1 MRHPSSPSASP
12 RPTGARRPAL
22 LRSVLLV
29 SAVLVLLPA
38 TAVAG
43 EIVSAGLRLVGVGL
57 AVVVLRHKAGTTDDE
72 RAVWRWLARA
82 TAVVCAGALAQFGLS
97 ALAGASGRAGLE
109 LPGDV
114 VLSASCLLAC
124 VLVYQGLIVWN
135 RTSTRLADPGD
146 WLNGISASLAV
157 SALLHLVIAW
167 RAGGREQLLPWWVL
181 DLSVARS
188 SALFIVLGTTLTVA
202 VMAGLVRDPRIW
214 VIALGVVFLMA
225 VEVATTFD
233 LLHGAWSSSGWG
245 LFCVVVAWA
254 STVRARPVRPQEAT
268 TQSLTIGTFVV
279 LLASV
284 AIILLATRLPPQ
296 STGVAVICG
305 GLAVVGVSTRVVR
318 LVSDLSTLAQTRQDA
333 LTDDLTGLANRRA
346 FGQQLDLAA
355 EGGDDVAVYL
365 LDLDRFKE
373 VNDRFGHAVGDRL
386 LQRTAGRLAAAVPAG
401 AVLARLGGDEFAL
414 LLPGADAVGAVRFAH
429 ELAAAVQGA
438 GGVEGTGQVSA
449 SVGIALPTRAED
461 PAGTLDGGELL
472 RRADAAMYQAKST
485 GEVVRLYDDAIDRAG
500 REEALTSDE
509 LSCLFAT
516 GEVGRQ
522 FRVHYQPQLDLR
534 SGALAGVEALVRW
547 QHPRLGLLAPAAFLD
562 LVERGGHMADLT
574 EFVLREATVWA
585 RAAPWTDEVRVAVN
599 LSASSLADPGLL
611 VLLDELLAE
620 GLDPTVVVLEVTETL
635 LMSNPEQAVEMT
647 REIRHRGFGLSIDD
661 YGTGYSSL
669 SYLVDLPATEVKL
682 DRSFT
687 VRLSGDDRVRQ
698 IVAGTVELAHRLG
711 LRVVAEG
718 VEDEATLEV
727 LRSLG
732 VDETQGYLH
741 SRPLAPADVPAWVR
755 DRSAPALSGG
765 RSSSATAP

>member
-1 MRHPSSPSASP
+1 M
-12 RPTGARRPAL
+12 L

-38 TAVAG
+38 TGVPGDLASAGSRLAGVSFAVA
-43 EIVSAGLRLVGVGL
+43 
-57 AVVVLRHKAGTTDDE
+57 VLRRKARTTEEE
-72 RAVWRWLARA
+72 RTVWRWLARA
-82 TAVVCAGALAQFGLS
+82 AAVVWAGTVAQFGVS
-97 ALAGASGRAGLE
+97 AVAGASGRAGLE

-146 WLNGISASLAV
+146 WLNGISAGLAV
-157 SALLHLVIAW
+157 SALLHLVIVW
-167 RAGGREQLLPWWVL
+167 RPGGHERTLPWWVL
-181 DLSVARS
+181 EMSVARS

-225 VEVATTFD
+225 VEVATAFGV
-233 LLHGAWSSSGWG
+233 LRGGWSSSGWG

-386 LQRTAGRLAAAVPAG
+386 LQRTAGRLAAVVPAG

-449 SVGIALPTRAED
+449 SVGIALPTRADD
-461 PAGTLDGGELL
+461 PAGTPDGGELL

-500 REEALTSDE
+500 REEALMADE
-509 LSCLFAT
+509 LSCAFAT
-516 GEVGRQ
+516 GDASRQ
-522 FRVHYQPQLDLR
+522 FRVHYQPQLDLS
-534 SGALAGVEALVRW
+534 SGAVAGVEALVRW

-574 EFVLREATVWA
+574 EFVLREAT
-585 RAAPWTDEVRVAVN
+585 AATGPRTSWSPVGANDVRVAVN

-620 GLDPTVVVLEVTETL
+620 GLDPTAVVLEVTETL

-732 VDETQGYLH
+732 IDETQGYLH

-755 DRSAPALSGG
+755 GRSAPALSGG
-765 RSSSATAP
+765 RSRSATAP